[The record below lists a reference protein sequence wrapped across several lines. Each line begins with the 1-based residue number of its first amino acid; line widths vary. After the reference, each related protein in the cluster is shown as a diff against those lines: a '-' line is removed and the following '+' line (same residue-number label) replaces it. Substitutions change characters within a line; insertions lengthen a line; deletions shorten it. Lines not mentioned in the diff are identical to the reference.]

1 MVEETKM
8 PDEADVQNCPYCGS
22 WNIVYAGDAYKCE
35 NCTAIFDVEFFG
47 EDEEEKPVPVRE
59 VSDDDMDWED
69 EGDDDWEDEEDTP
82 LGS

>member
-1 MVEETKM
+1 M
-8 PDEADVQNCPYCGS
+8 PDEADVQHCPYCGG

-47 EDEEEKPVPVRE
+47 EDEEEKPKPVPVRE

-69 EGDDDWEDEEDTP
+69 EGNDDWEEDEEDTT